1 MPSET
6 RTEVADLLDG
16 ARTRTDTVLAR
27 WATRLRNEV
36 RGDEGEALAYALESP
51 GKRVRPA
58 LVHAA
63 WRACSGGGNEPGEKE
78 SAVASIGAAV
88 EVVHTYSLVHDDLP
102 CMDDD
107 DQRRGRPTLH
117 RRFGTEVAT
126 RAGYA
131 LVAVAAEVLAEGAD
145 QADLGP
151 EGLSRMARVLFSASG
166 LHGMV
171 GGQWCDLEAERRH
184 LALDPLRKVHAAKT
198 GALIQASCLL
208 GGILAD
214 APTEWMTGLHAFGAD
229 IGLAF
234 QVADDVLDATGT
246 SAELGKTA
254 GRDATLGKSTYVSL
268 LGATGA
274 AQEAGRLVA
283 QAEAHLAPLGPATR
297 PLALLGRYIAQRRS

>member
-1 MPSET
+1 MTNDTRSEVT
-6 RTEVADLLDG
+6 DLLEG
-16 ARTRTDTVLAR
+16 ARARTDGVLER
-27 WATRLRNEV
+27 WAARLRREMP
-36 RGDEGEALAYALESP
+36 GIEGEAIAYALESP

-63 WRACSGGGNEPGEKE
+63 WRACGGGGEGARADE
-78 SAVASIGAAV
+78 ASVASIGAAV

-107 DQRRGRPTLH
+107 DQRRGRATVH
-117 RRFGTEVAT
+117 RRFGTPAAT
-126 RAGYA
+126 CAGYW
-131 LVAVAAEVLAEGAD
+131 LVAVAAEVLAEGTD

-151 EGLSRMARVLFSASG
+151 EGLARMALVLFAASG

-171 GGQWCDLEAERRH
+171 GGQWCDLEAERRQ
-184 LALDPLRKVHAAKT
+184 LALGPLRDVHAAKT
-198 GALIQASCLL
+198 GALIRASCLL
-208 GGILAD
+208 GGILAG
-214 APTEWMTGLHAFGAD
+214 ASEEALAGLRDFGAD

-268 LGATGA
+268 LGVAGA
-274 AQEAGRLVA
+274 AHEAGRLVA
-283 QAEAHLAPLGPATR
+283 QAETHLAPLGVPAR
-297 PLALLGRYIAQRRS
+297 PLAVLGRYIAQRRS

>member
-1 MPSET
+1 MTSDT

-16 ARTRTDTVLAR
+16 ARTRTDAVLAR
-27 WATRLRNEV
+27 WANRLRLEV
-36 RGDEGEALAYALESP
+36 PGVEGEAIAYALESP

-63 WRACSGGGNEPGEKE
+63 WRACKGLGKE
-78 SAVASIGAAV
+78 SSVASIGAAV

-107 DQRRGRPTLH
+107 DQRRGRPTVH
-117 RRFGTEVAT
+117 RRFGTAAAT

-131 LVAVAAEVLAEGAD
+131 LVAVAAEVLSEGAD
-145 QADLGP
+145 RADLGP
-151 EGLSRMARVLFSASG
+151 EGLSRMARVLFSSSG

-171 GGQWCDLEAERRH
+171 GGQWCDLEAERRQ
-184 LALDPLRKVHAAKT
+184 LTLDSLRSVHAAKT

-208 GGILAD
+208 GGILAG
-214 APTEWMTGLHAFGAD
+214 APKEWMTGLRAFGAD

-274 AQEAGRLVA
+274 AREAERLVT
-283 QAEAHLAPLGPATR
+283 QAEAHLAPLGALAR
-297 PLALLGRYIAQRRS
+297 PLTLLGRYIAQRRS

>member
-1 MPSET
+1 MPSDT
-6 RTEVADLLDG
+6 RTEVIDLLDG
-16 ARTRTDTVLAR
+16 ARSRTDAVLSR
-27 WATRLRNEV
+27 WATRLRREV
-36 RGDEGEALAYALESP
+36 PEVEGEALAYALESP

-63 WRACSGGGNEPGEKE
+63 WRACGGGGAE
-78 SAVASIGAAV
+78 SGATEASVASIGAAV

-107 DQRRGRPTLH
+107 DQRRGRPTVH
-117 RRFGTEVAT
+117 RRFGTVAAT
-126 RAGYA
+126 RAGYS
-131 LVAVAAEVLAEGAD
+131 LVAVAAEVLAEGAAE
-145 QADLGP
+145 ADLGP
-151 EGLSRMARVLFSASG
+151 EGLSRMAGVLFSASG

-171 GGQWCDLEAERRH
+171 GGQWRDLEAERRR
-184 LALDPLRKVHAAKT
+184 LALDPLRSVHAAKT

-208 GGILAD
+208 GGILAG
-214 APTEWMTGLHAFGAD
+214 APREWMTSLQAFGAD

-268 LGATGA
+268 LGAAGA
-274 AQEAGRLVA
+274 AREAARLVTL
-283 QAEAHLAPLGPATR
+283 AEAHLTPFGALAR
-297 PLALLGRYIAQRRS
+297 PLTLLGRYIAQRRS